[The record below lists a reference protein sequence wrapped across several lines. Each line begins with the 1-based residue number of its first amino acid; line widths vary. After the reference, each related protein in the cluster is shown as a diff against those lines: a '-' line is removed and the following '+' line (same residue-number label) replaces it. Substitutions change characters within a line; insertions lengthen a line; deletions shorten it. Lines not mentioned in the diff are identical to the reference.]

1 MATGTQ
7 EICWTRRDFLHS
19 IGVVSAAGCVSQ
31 LAGACRRNAAP
42 AGEKSMVN
50 LLWSDVTNAYAPLLA
65 DFTRATGIQVTQTI
79 VPYNQRLD
87 KINTAVLG
95 GGDFD
100 VLQMDTVWT
109 AQFAA
114 AGWVDDLTDRIT
126 EVIKNDVPAS
136 TLRAVTYHGRL
147 YGMPLFNSAKHLF
160 YNEQL
165 LRDGGV
171 RHPPTTLDEFV
182 AQAKA
187 TTKPGQWG
195 SIWSWKQSEALVCDW
210 LAIMFTQSGAQLID
224 DRGRAVFNTMGG
236 TEALQWM
243 VDLLYTHKAADP
255 ASLESTE
262 DDVRRALQ
270 TGAYALTYNWE
281 GVLPEANNPTLS
293 RAAPHIRV
301 GLLPGG
307 VEVKSASVNGA
318 EGWALLAHS
327 TRKEAAWKLLDYMA
341 SPTWQKKATL
351 ITGNYPI
358 LSSLYDDP
366 ELQQMI
372 RDFQVY
378 GEQFKYLVTRPQLVN
393 YAQVSDVTQ
402 MYLHRA
408 LLRYLNPQE
417 AMDAAVDEVQK
428 ASVTP

>member
-1 MATGTQ
+1 MVTGTQ
-7 EICWTRRDFLHS
+7 ATRLTRRLFLRS
-19 IGVVSAAGCVSQ
+19 VGAVGGMTFLSQ
-31 LAGACRRNAAP
+31 LACACGRSIAP
-42 AGEKSMVN
+42 ADDEPVVN
-50 LLWSDVTNAYAPLLA
+50 LLWSDVTHAYMPLLA
-65 DFTRATGIQVTQTI
+65 DFTQATGIQVIQTI

-95 GGDFD
+95 GGAFD

-109 AQFAA
+109 PQFAA
-114 AGWVDDLTDRIT
+114 AGWVHDLTSRLDDA
-126 EVIKNDVPAS
+126 IKQDVPYS
-136 TLRAVTYHGRL
+136 LLNAVTYNGRL

-165 LRDGGV
+165 LKDAGLN
-171 RHPPTTLDEFV
+171 HPPATLDELV

-210 LAIMFTQSGAQLID
+210 LAVMFTQAGAQLVD
-224 DRGRAVFNTMGG
+224 DRGRAVFNAMGG

-243 VDLLYTHKAADP
+243 VDLLYMHKAADP

-281 GVLPEANNPTLS
+281 GVLPDANDPTKS
-293 RAAPHIRV
+293 KAAPHIRV

-307 VEVKSASVNGA
+307 REVRSASVNGS

-327 TRKEAAWKLLDYMA
+327 PRQEAAWKLLDYMV
-341 SPTWQKKATL
+341 SPAWQKKAML

-366 ELQQMI
+366 ELQQ
-372 RDFQVY
+372 RVQDFPIY
-378 GEQFKYLVTRPQLVN
+378 GEQFKYLVTRPQSVS
-393 YAQVSDVTQ
+393 YAKVSDVIQ
-402 MYLHRA
+402 KYLHKT
-408 LLRYLNPQE
+408 LLRQLKPRD

>member
-7 EICWTRRDFLHS
+7 EICLTRRDFLHS
-19 IGVVSAAGCVSQ
+19 IGAVSGAGFVSQ
-31 LAGACRRNAAP
+31 LAGACSRNAAP
-42 AGEKSMVN
+42 GGEESVVN
-50 LLWSDVTNAYAPLLA
+50 MLWSDVTNAYAPLLA
-65 DFTRATGIQVTQTI
+65 DFTRATGVEVIQTI

-114 AGWVDDLTDRIT
+114 AGWVDDLTARIT
-126 EVIKNDVPAS
+126 DMIKNDVPESA
-136 TLRAVTYHGRL
+136 LRAVTYHGRL

-160 YNEQL
+160 YNEKL
-165 LRDGGV
+165 LNDVGV
-171 RHPPTTLDEFV
+171 RHPPATLDEFV

-210 LAIMFTQSGAQLID
+210 LAIMFTQSGAQLVD

-243 VDLLYTHKAADP
+243 VDLLYMHKAADP

-307 VEVKSASVNGA
+307 TEVKSASVNGS
-318 EGWALLAHS
+318 EGWALLARS

-341 SPTWQKKATL
+341 SPTWQKRAAV
-351 ITGNYPI
+351 ITGNFPI

-366 ELQQMI
+366 ELRRIIQ
-372 RDFQVY
+372 DFQVY
-378 GEQFKYLVTRPQLVN
+378 GEQFKYLVTRPQTVS
-393 YAQVSDVTQ
+393 YAQVSDVMQ
-402 MYLHRA
+402 IYLHRA
-408 LLRYLNPQE
+408 LLRYLKPQE
-417 AMDAAVDEVQK
+417 AMDAAVDEVQR
-428 ASVTP
+428 ASVAP

>member
-1 MATGTQ
+1 MATRTP
-7 EICWTRRDFLHS
+7 EICLTRRDFLHS
-19 IGVVSAAGCVSQ
+19 IGLVSGVGCMSQ
-31 LAGACRRNAAP
+31 LAGACSKNEAP
-42 AGEKSMVN
+42 AGEESVVN
-50 LLWSDVTNAYAPLLA
+50 ILWSDVTNAYAPLLA
-65 DFTRATGIQVTQTI
+65 DFTRATGIQVIQTI

-126 EVIKNDVPAS
+126 DVIKNDVPESA
-136 TLRAVTYHGRL
+136 LRAVTYHGRL

-160 YNEQL
+160 YNAKL
-165 LRDGGV
+165 LRDVGV
-171 RHPPTTLDEFV
+171 RHPPATLDEVV

-210 LAIMFTQSGAQLID
+210 LAIMSTQSGAQLID

-243 VDLLYTHKAADP
+243 VDLLYKHKAADP

-307 VEVKSASVNGA
+307 IEVKSASVNGS

-372 RDFQVY
+372 QDFQVY
-378 GEQFKYLVTRPQLVN
+378 GEQFKYLVTRPQTVS
-393 YAQVSDVTQ
+393 YARVSDVMQ
-402 MYLHRA
+402 IYLHRA
-408 LLRYLNPQE
+408 LLRYLKPQE

-428 ASVTP
+428 ASVAP

>member
-1 MATGTQ
+1 MVTGRQ
-7 EICWTRRDFLHS
+7 ERCLTRRDFLHS
-19 IGVVSAAGCVSQ
+19 IGAVGGVGFVSQ
-31 LAGACRRNAAP
+31 LAGACHRRAAP
-42 AGEKSMVN
+42 ESEESAVN
-50 LLWSDVTNAYAPLLA
+50 MLWSDVTSAYAPLLA
-65 DFTRATGIQVTQTI
+65 DFTRATGIGVIQTI

-114 AGWVDDLTDRIT
+114 AGWVDDLTARIT
-126 EVIKNDVPAS
+126 DVIKNDVPAS
-136 TLRAVTYHGRL
+136 ALQAVTYHGRL

-160 YNEQL
+160 YNEKL
-165 LRDGGV
+165 LRDAGI
-171 RHPPTTLDEFV
+171 RHPPATLDEFV
-182 AQAKA
+182 AQAQA

-210 LAIMFTQSGAQLID
+210 LAIMFTHSGAQLID
-224 DRGRAVFNTMGG
+224 DHGRAVFNTMGG
-236 TEALQWM
+236 TKALQWM
-243 VDLLYTHKAADP
+243 VDLLYRHKAVDP

-281 GVLPEANNPTLS
+281 GVLPEANNPTHS

-307 VEVKSASVNGA
+307 LEVKSASVNGS

-327 TRKEAAWKLLDYMA
+327 RRKEVAWKLLDYMA
-341 SPTWQKKATL
+341 SPTWQKKAML
-351 ITGNYPI
+351 ITGHYPI
-358 LSSLYDDP
+358 LSSLYVDP
-366 ELQQMI
+366 ELQRTIQ
-372 RDFQVY
+372 DFHVY
-378 GEQFKYLVTRPQLVN
+378 GEQFKYLVTRPQTVN
-393 YAQVSDVTQ
+393 YAQVSDVMQ
-402 MYLHRA
+402 KYLHRA
-408 LLRYLNPQE
+408 LLRHLEPQE
-417 AMDAAVDEVQK
+417 AMDAAVDEVRK
-428 ASVTP
+428 ASVAP